1 VRCLPRVITTSLLIV
16 HSIVPSCTRVVLTDC
31 AELVGTGS
39 KKGAEQNRWSA
50 ADEEEDAV
58 EEDIQEVRVLY
69 SCVFA

>member
-1 VRCLPRVITTSLLIV
+1 LL
-16 HSIVPSCTRVVLTDC
+16 TNC

-50 ADEEEDAV
+50 ADDEEDAV

-69 SCVFA
+69 LYFCVA

>member
-1 VRCLPRVITTSLLIV
+1 V
-16 HSIVPSCTRVVLTDC
+16 HSILSSRTRVLLTNC

-58 EEDIQEVRVLY
+58 EEDIQEVRALYLCVLR
-69 SCVFA
+69 CVRGMRSVIERLCA